1 MLLRSDTLIFHSG
14 TAVIGGT
21 LKTSG
26 GRVIVATATADTLEE
41 AVKNAY
47 EGVKSIKFD
56 GMYYRKD
63 IAHR

>member
-1 MLLRSDTLIFHSG
+1 MDNGI
-14 TAVIGGT
+14 

-26 GRVIVATATADTLEE
+26 GRVIAASATANTLEI
-41 AVKNAY
+41 AVSNAY
-47 EGVKSIKFD
+47 RGVNSIHFE